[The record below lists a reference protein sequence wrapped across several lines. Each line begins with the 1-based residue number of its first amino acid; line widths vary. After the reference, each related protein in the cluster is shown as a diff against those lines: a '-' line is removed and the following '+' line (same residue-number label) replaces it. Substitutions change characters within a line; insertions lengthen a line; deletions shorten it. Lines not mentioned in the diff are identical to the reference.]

1 MNDGETID
9 GDFEQVKMCFRLGP
23 GMRSTFV
30 WREQCHGNCIN
41 CFEGGPNGYL
51 CRSCLGT
58 REGEDWDVR
67 YATFQVSFRRIDT
80 GVLEEIRLDP
90 REVANIAGA
99 RMLWDHSG
107 AIQENEQDPQRYDR
121 MRIDMSH
128 ATFYL
133 RLVQARGDVDGIPRE
148 DRHALLGH
156 NDAGAFAISDRA
168 WLAVCQDWWRW
179 RYLGE
184 GYPDD
189 LLPEFEERYG
199 VHVRPGRRF
208 P

>member
-1 MNDGETID
+1 M
-9 GDFEQVKMCFRLGP
+9 
-23 GMRSTFV
+23 
-30 WREQCHGNCIN
+30 
-41 CFEGGPNGYL
+41 
-51 CRSCLGT
+51 
-58 REGEDWDVR
+58 R

-168 WLAVCQDWWRW
+168 WLAVYQDWWRW